1 MARRKA
7 RIPQGKKIQPAVKT
21 MMFDLNVATYTG
33 DPSTDTTTDYID
45 LSQCASILNRR
56 FYRQGL
62 NWAVAGFEF
71 ITAGPYTGTITIS
84 KIPDTWVATNAWTKG
99 FSIWRKQINESKAEL
114 GDNFEGKFSDFKI
127 YADSDHQQNGVANNL
142 LPLGTAG
149 LATPGE
155 WDMSQI
161 VIAASDSSGV
171 TEYDLIW
178 TGDNTGPA
186 KSLIQGYADSRS
198 LPYETD
204 PNVPDAASLN
214 WMTATFNEGTLLDN
228 AVINNLEQH
237 NDQAP
242 YPYEDD
248 GTSTVTQY
256 PGGASQMP
264 GLEILDVIKMSNTT
278 VGAKAHIPGSN
289 FQGGLIAVSNT
300 PVRYTTPA
308 GDQTNAFGSVQMIV
322 RLVPGPHRG
331 YMCQKMQ
338 DV

>member
-7 RIPQGKKIQPAVKT
+7 RIPRGKKIQPAVKT
-21 MMFDLNVATYTG
+21 LQFTVPAG
-33 DPSTDTTTDYID
+33 DHYVDI
-45 LSQCASILNRR
+45 SQCVSLANRR

-62 NWAVAGFEF
+62 NWAVAGFTF
-71 ITAGPYTGTITIS
+71 FTGAAASGSIGIS

-114 GDNFEGKFSDFKI
+114 GDNFEGKFSDFKV
-127 YADSDHQQNGVANNL
+127 YMDTGHQQSGVASNL
-142 LPLGTAG
+142 IPLDTQNPPQPY
-149 LATPGE
+149 TTGE

-178 TGDNTGPA
+178 TGDNTTPA

-214 WMTATFNEGTLLDN
+214 WMTATFNEGTLVDN

-256 PGGASQMP
+256 PGGASQAP
-264 GLEILDVIKMSNTT
+264 GLAAHMTALVSSTT
-278 VGAKAHIPGSN
+278 IGGRTNIEGGN
-289 FQGGLIAVSNT
+289 FQGGLVKITNNT
-300 PVRYTTPA
+300 
-308 GDQTNAFGSVQMIV
+308 GDSEMTMFLH
-322 RLVPGPHRG
+322 LVPGPHRG